1 MKINVTKQDIK
12 EGIPDNCNECAISVA
27 LKRHFKTSDVHTG
40 YDVDKQKPSIEVN
53 GKKYNIKESDES
65 IVGDF
70 IDKFDN
76 YIDFKYL
83 SPIFNS
89 LKILLIFFKHIKRK
103 KICFHFVSN

>member
-12 EGIPDNCNECAISVA
+12 EGIPDSCNECAISVA

-40 YDVDKQKPSIEVN
+40 FDVDKQKPSIEVN

-76 YIDFKYL
+76 YVDFKYL
-83 SPIFNS
+83 LDDGFVVD
-89 LKILLIFFKHIKRK
+89 KDLIPKPFSFEIIK
-103 KICFHFVSN
+103 

>member
-40 YDVDKQKPSIEVN
+40 FDIVKQKPSIEVN
-53 GKKYNIKESDES
+53 GKKYNINKLYEN

-76 YIDFKYL
+76 YVDYKYL
-83 SPIFNS
+83 LDDGFIVDNN
-89 LKILLIFFKHIKRK
+89 LIPKPFSFEIEEVR
-103 KICFHFVSN
+103 